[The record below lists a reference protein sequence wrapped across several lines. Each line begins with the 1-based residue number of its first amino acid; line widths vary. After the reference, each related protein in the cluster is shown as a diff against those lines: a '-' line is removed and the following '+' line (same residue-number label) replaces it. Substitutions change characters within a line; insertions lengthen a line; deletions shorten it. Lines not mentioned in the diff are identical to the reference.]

1 MVYYLASCVGLVF
14 ILKYGSILK
23 WVRDPLCASCTF
35 FAELFKCS
43 LCLGFW
49 AGFYHACYII
59 AFCKEIDTDWF
70 LLPFVSAAVCWS
82 MDSLVQMIQA
92 VDVYLMSKVKR

>member
-1 MVYYLASCVGLVF
+1 MSYYLASCIGLVF

-23 WVRDPLCASCTF
+23 SVRNALSKYNF

-49 AGFYHACYII
+49 AGALHFFALCL
-59 AFCKEIDTDWF
+59 FE
-70 LLPFVSAAVCWS
+70 PFEFKYVLMPLVSAAVCWGI
-82 MDSLVQMIQA
+82 DGLVQMIQA
-92 VDVYLMSKVKR
+92 VDVYLMSHRKKD